1 MLACAAS
8 EHRLGLETWIPKLGD
23 EELHLQIAHR
33 RTGTTVRSCAE
44 WHGGQVRPCR
54 LMSLS

>member
-8 EHRLGLETWIPKLGD
+8 EHRLALDAWISKLGE

-33 RTGTTVRSCAE
+33 RTGTTVRSGAE
-44 WHGGQVRPCR
+44 RHEGQVRPCR